1 MTDLRTSSI
10 NNNANYIGLSA
21 LREGTATDTS
31 TAIPQLLD
39 PAVEAD
45 PYAYYAALRQLEGVR
60 FDDSSAAYLL
70 VRHEDVGAAYRHPAF
85 TTENYAWQLEPALG
99 RTMLQMGGTEHS
111 RVRGLLAPS
120 FRGKGL
126 AAWLTVIE
134 ANVTSLLDRSIDAA
148 NEHFAALF
156 SPGTTVDIVEDFGHL
171 YPVYVIAD
179 MLALPKEDHAR
190 FYRWYQVQ
198 TAVLSNLSRDPAIV
212 ELGHRNSAEL
222 RNYLRP
228 IVQQRRT
235 DPGEDFI
242 SMLATSEIDGV
253 ALTDDEVMTHTN
265 HLLNAGSETTDRTIA
280 NLLMHL
286 LVDRQRYEEVEANRD
301 MVVPAISET
310 LRLTPPSQMNGRL
323 LSEEVTMRGV
333 TMPAGS
339 LVMLIMASANRD
351 EARYEH
357 PDVFDLHRSDLNHET
372 AFSGTGEHF
381 AFGYG
386 RHFCLGAMVAKSELS
401 SALGMML
408 DRFPGM
414 RLASADTP
422 QSQGLKMRSPRELRV
437 VL

>member
-1 MTDLRTSSI
+1 MTAPRTCTI
-10 NNNANYIGLSA
+10 NNNANYMGHLA
-21 LREGTATDTS
+21 PREGTATDTS
-31 TAIPQLLD
+31 VVIPQLLD

-45 PYAYYAALRQLEGVR
+45 PYAFYAALRRLEGIQ
-60 FDDSSAAYLL
+60 FDDGSGAYLL
-70 VRHEDVGAAYRHPAF
+70 VRHEDVGAAYRNPAF

-111 RVRGLLAPS
+111 RVRKLLAPS

-134 ANVTSLLDRSIDAA
+134 ANVTSLLDRSIDSA
-148 NEHFAALF
+148 NERFASLLK
-156 SPGTTVDIVEDFGHL
+156 PGANIDIVQDFAHL
-171 YPVYVIAD
+171 YPVFVIAD

-190 FYRWYQVQ
+190 FYSWYQVQ
-198 TAVLSNLSRDPAIV
+198 TAVLSNLSRDPAVV

-222 RNYLRP
+222 REYLRP
-228 IVQQRRT
+228 IVQRRRS

-242 SMLATSEIDGV
+242 SMLATSQIDGV

-286 LVDRQRYEEVEANRD
+286 LVDRERYEEVLANRN
-301 MVVPAISET
+301 MIIPAISET

-351 EARYEH
+351 EARYAR
-357 PDVFDLHRSDLNHET
+357 PDVFDLHRSDLNHES
-372 AFSGTGEHF
+372 AFSATGEHF

-386 RHFCLGAMVAKSELS
+386 RHFCLGAMVAKSELA
-401 SALGMML
+401 SALDMML
-408 DRFPGM
+408 DRFPRM
-414 RLASADTP
+414 RLASTTAP
-422 QSQGLKMRSPRELRV
+422 PSQGLKMRSPRELRV

>member
-1 MTDLRTSSI
+1 MKGR
-10 NNNANYIGLSA
+10 
-21 LREGTATDTS
+21 ATDTS
-31 TAIPQLLD
+31 TEIPQLLD
-39 PAVEAD
+39 PRVEAD
-45 PYAYYAALRQLEGVR
+45 PYAYYATLRHLDGIR
-60 FDDSSAAYLL
+60 FDDSADAYLL

-99 RTMLQMGGTEHS
+99 RTMLQMGGTEHA

-134 ANVTSLLDRSIDAA
+134 ANVASLLDRSVESAG
-148 NEHFAALF
+148 EHFATAF
-156 SPGTTVDIVEDFGHL
+156 QPGMSVDIVEDFAHL

-222 RNYLRP
+222 RDYLRP

-242 SMLATSEIDGV
+242 SMLATSQIDGV
-253 ALTDDEVMTHTN
+253 PLTDDEVMTHTN

-286 LVDRQRYEEVEANRD
+286 LVDRERYEEVLADRD
-301 MVVPAISET
+301 LVIPAISET

-323 LSEEVTMRGV
+323 LSEDVTMRGV

-339 LVMLIMASANRD
+339 LVMLIMAAANRD
-351 EARYEH
+351 EARYAH
-357 PDVFDLHRSDLNHET
+357 ADSFDLHRSDLNHET

-386 RHFCLGAMVAKSELS
+386 RHFCLGAMVAKNELS
-401 SALGMML
+401 HALGLML

-414 RLASADTP
+414 RLEAEEAP
-422 QSQGLKMRSPRELRV
+422 RSQGLKMRSPRELRV